1 MLTEL
6 SRQLDLLAQR
16 PAIDGDLLILI
27 VMAVFWLVGGLAKIL
42 ANKKGPSQSRP
53 QSKSMP
59 KPPVQRETWQQRL
72 ARKARELQEAA
83 EAERRTADHPRT
95 TRKPEARPAGTITV
109 HKGPKGD
116 TVMVYEKHPV
126 PSPRQK
132 AVLPQEP
139 QQSVRM
145 PRQEISP
152 EPTRPPESFTSYQ
165 QPPKS
170 PQPEPL
176 RAVVDLGL
184 DDPDI
189 LRNAIVYSEIL
200 GKPLAL
206 RDTFGE
212 TARSES
218 PE

>member
-53 QSKSMP
+53 QSKSIP

-83 EAERRTADHPRT
+83 EAERRRTADQPRT
-95 TRKPEARPAGTITV
+95 TREPETRPAGTITV
-109 HKGPKGD
+109 RKGPKGD
-116 TVMVYEKHPV
+116 SVMVYEKPPV

-139 QQSVRM
+139 RQSVRM

-152 EPTRPPESFTSYQ
+152 EPTRPLESFTSYQ
-165 QPPKS
+165 PPKS
-170 PQPEPL
+170 PRPEPL

-206 RDTFGE
+206 RDTLEE